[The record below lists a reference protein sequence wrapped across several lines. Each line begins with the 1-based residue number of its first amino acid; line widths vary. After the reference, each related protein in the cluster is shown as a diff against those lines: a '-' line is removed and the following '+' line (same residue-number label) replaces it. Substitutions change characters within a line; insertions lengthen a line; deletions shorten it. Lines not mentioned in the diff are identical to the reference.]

1 MGSGEGE
8 GGGKEQTGY
17 VAIFGENMVVSQDRS
32 FHYYR
37 IHVTGGSACLRLQSA
52 EECVGLEGVGPPG
65 ARQASLCLGTQND
78 CAKHRYSLMHKEEH
92 ICRAVPGCR
101 RGGRRGGKRVGGKG

>member
-32 FHYYR
+32 FHHYHVHV
-37 IHVTGGSACLRLQSA
+37 HVTGGGTCLCLQST

-65 ARQASLCLGTQND
+65 ACEPLLRDPN
-78 CAKHRYSLMHKEEH
+78 
-92 ICRAVPGCR
+92 
-101 RGGRRGGKRVGGKG
+101 